1 MHESREQIT
10 LDGPAASGKST
21 LASMVAEKLSAYYVN
36 TGDMYRTLTWAVMER
51 NIDVNDEQDKIV
63 ALLDTIDIKYTLAEG
78 QNLVLSCEGE
88 IVEYSQIRAPQI
100 TQNVSIVAA
109 IPEVRQWLV
118 TRQRQS
124 AELGLIVMEGR
135 DIGTVVFPQ
144 ANYKFYVTASPLV
157 RAQRRLAQD
166 GEVVEGATVEKV
178 AADIARRDEMDMNR
192 KVSPL
197 RPAEDSVLVDTSE
210 MNIEQAVDAIIAVV
224 QEKRSNLTHA

>member
-21 LASMVAEKLSAYYVN
+21 LASMVAQKLSAYYVN
-36 TGDMYRTLTWAVMER
+36 TGDMYRTLTWAVVGR
-51 NIDVNDEQDKIV
+51 NIDVNTEQSKIIE
-63 ALLDTIDIKYTLAEG
+63 LLDSVDIKYTLAED
-78 QNLVLSCEGE
+78 QKLVLSCEGKL
-88 IVEYSQIRAPQI
+88 VEYSQIRAPKI
-100 TQNVSIVAA
+100 TQNVSIVAT

-118 TRQRQS
+118 KRQRQS

-166 GEVVEGATVEKV
+166 GEVAEGVTVETV

-197 RPAEDSVLVDTSE
+197 RPAEDSILIDTSE
-210 MNIEQAVDAIIAVV
+210 MNIEQAVEKIIATVK
-224 QEKRSNLTHA
+224 EKRNLTHA